1 MNTAVG
7 KSLPPP
13 SLEPEDLKQVL
24 GWTKQ
29 HINRIRR
36 ELRTAGPFAASSS
49 AALLQSSEE
58 LEFYEALGKLLM
70 ESKGFARFNE
80 VFEKSKKR
88 KDAFRYRLD
97 IRALDWAID
106 RLEKKAVPSSEY
118 SKVLPETYPTEES
131 DPFIQFIVNHGLG
144 DHAGFILWCGR
155 QNERE
160 YAETLVGDVM
170 SSFTD
175 EFQRSEFLT
184 EIRKVIVD
192 AFDDQASINEP
203 VLALCKRW
211 IQEATTNL
219 SQIDPDDGAE
229 NLKEFYDDV
238 AHLIFARE
246 AIACSTRF
254 VTPPETLVSLIE
266 ELKSNDDFGGYVEAL
281 GGQTEL
287 AITRELRE
295 KIGTAIREVSEQ
307 LDEQR
312 TLTEELGKIQG
323 EIQENARTQDFG
335 NLGAL
340 GESAKNKQESL
351 QALLESLKKGLYGLC
366 ENFGTPPPT
375 KEKGDSKDAPESEGA
390 PGAEIGETGANET
403 TREEGGQKEAQ
414 EHTEVDPDENQSTN
428 ADQIEEKN
436 LESKLSPDPESEIDN
451 EDAEATRSEVSQE
464 EQPPSADPEPPAVE
478 AFQKKSVED
487 RVTESLGRKNWGRA
501 YWLSWAQ
508 NALGCETWNHQIV
521 KAFTLGG
528 LTTAGIKLNADYLD
542 AINHID
548 PTVAEKDRAH
558 KLLTISALLPAALFS
573 SVKPHCI
580 YQFQAILKTNI
591 GEVDELFDHV
601 FRYTMHQ
608 GLVATT
614 GDGVTPDTEIKS
626 ELDSFAQEARDI
638 LESRTKRSINYAPAE
653 RVAQALFGKRG
664 ELWQVLDII
673 SRQSEKQSHRVDTFL
688 TNNPLDLLSRSG
700 DIGGVSLAARKK
712 FAGPARNQLNRSINE
727 THGLADRW
735 LKLAK
740 TKQPEISNA
749 PQDEGQQLTFQHELQ
764 SRFNRLQK
772 DGAKVTLDKIEQ
784 AAMDAVLIATERLVD
799 YITVGRFEPEAFVY
813 TELIRLANIELDS
826 TLHPLD
832 EAAESLYEAMTGP
845 EEIEIDRKQLGNELL
860 VRHEF
865 ARARKLVDDGV
876 LPDEFFLS
884 IEQRLGDARR
894 KFDESLLLIE
904 GQIEDAFLVGAL
916 DISINRDIAED
927 GAEKNTSGSSD
938 NSRTQML
945 AKVERIRETL
955 ERLDEQPSTREIN
968 DDLKQLENEV
978 EEIENQNRN
987 LLENA
992 AKDLLDKWT
1001 GEHRNPED
1009 IEYFSQE
1016 YENSLEKRDLVAA
1029 WDVVS
1034 QAQQLAPGERLPQQ
1048 NGLQART
1055 LRLFEDELTALYEVV
1070 AADQKAIKTI
1080 RDHIVTATAD
1090 YKDAEYIR
1098 NDGVDLAERALKAAN
1113 SLIREPDSEAQ
1124 LKTLFQ
1130 CLGLSLKLLKKKK
1143 SPGVAHFYGEPKAR
1157 FNCPIPEF
1165 GSAIQHGVDLVVVAK
1180 RSQPAHILSAVRD
1193 LGLEPS
1199 KSVFVV
1205 YPWPLSLQE
1214 RLELRGVALASN
1226 AHLSPLIVDACA
1238 ILFSCAASEVLNTF
1252 FNITLPFVKANP
1264 FIQAGGNV
1272 PVEMF
1277 VGREAEAQD
1286 LLDDGGSC
1294 IVYGGRQLGKSAL
1307 LRYLTNEYN
1316 LADGKRHVVYSDIQ
1330 GLSTAQYNDQYGEI
1344 VCEFW
1349 CRLAD
1354 QLESNGFCTF
1364 HKGTGWA
1371 KNRPDQ
1377 IAADVI
1383 QKIQETLK
1391 RKRSWK
1397 LLVLLDEADNL
1408 LEADAKKDFR
1418 LVKEIRSL
1426 MEGTSRRFKCVFTG
1440 LHNVQQ
1446 YYGWTNHPFAQL
1458 GRDICIRPLPQ
1469 AAAFRLVVDR
1479 MKSLGYEFD
1488 DRASV
1493 LRILSQVNY
1502 HPGLIQIFCH
1512 KLVENIQRKRPDV
1525 EFVRRVGLRHV
1536 REVEND
1542 REVMD
1547 HIRNRFDWTLSLDD
1561 RYKVLTYAFILEGN
1575 PRVALSLKQFQDL
1588 GRSQWNSVF
1597 GAMDLRAMRGLLEE
1611 MVGLG
1616 VFANL
1621 GDEYLLKSPNLLRL
1635 IGHGDEIREQL
1646 NTIVSRTQLERTQPK
1661 NFRSILSSKERRF
1674 GPLTQG
1680 QTSAL
1685 FGEDLAF
1692 SVTLIIGNALNGLEE
1707 VRTQLDSIAES
1718 QSESSLRPIVWSK
1731 KTLRPEESATTA
1743 LLGQGLSR
1751 AFGRT
1756 PSGGGSYSVI
1766 DILPNADGES
1776 VQQQIADLAGE
1787 LAPRFKNNKKG
1798 RLFILVGPSD
1808 ALRWLSSGGDV
1819 AVPPTV
1825 SVHFLQQW
1833 TKDAV
1838 LVAFEQLKITP
1849 TQPDIDQMLDETSG
1863 HHSLVQEFFQALP
1876 DEGVALNKKIVDQ
1889 ALSGLQ
1895 EKREA
1900 GAAENFDRAGV
1911 TALPTSACH
1920 AMAETIEALVDEPS
1934 RNQPAILESGFLS
1947 LVISESDDDDALV
1960 DEHVFEEW
1968 LQNMGH
1974 CAPTEDNEK
1983 LSMSKWVRKLYLDLA
1998 DSTATAIG

>member
-1 MNTAVG
+1 MSTAVG

-29 HINRIRR
+29 HINHIRQM
-36 ELRTAGPFAASSS
+36 LKKAGPFAEQKYSGLLDPKDASGFYPTLSS
-49 AALLQSSEE
+49 
-58 LEFYEALGKLLM
+58 LLM
-70 ESKGFARFNE
+70 ERRGVSRFNR
-80 VFEKSKKR
+80 VFAERNDFKKESI
-88 KDAFRYRLD
+88 RYE
-97 IRALDWAID
+97 LDWRVLDNTFAEL
-106 RLEKKAVPSSEY
+106 RRKVPLSEVK
-118 SKVLPETYPTEES
+118 KVLPQAPPTDED
-131 DPFIQFIVNHGLG
+131 DPFIQFAVQNGLER
-144 DHAGFILWCGR
+144 HASFILWCAR
-155 QNERE
+155 ERE
-160 YAETLVGDVM
+160 K
-170 SSFTD
+170 D
-175 EFQRSEFLT
+175 EESHIHQKFLEGLT
-184 EIRKVIVD
+184 EQLRGSDFVIALRKS
-192 AFDDQASINEP
+192 FDEHDLKLDSMMGQLEGWIEEANSELSRLTPEP
-203 VLALCKRW
+203 VLEDL
-211 IQEATTNL
+211 E
-219 SQIDPDDGAE
+219 G
-229 NLKEFYDDV
+229 FYGNV
-238 AHLIFARE
+238 AKLIFARE
-246 AIACSTRF
+246 AIVHSSRL
-254 VTPPETLVSLIE
+254 VTPPETLTSLIE
-266 ELKSNDDFGGYVEAL
+266 ELKSHDFFGAYAEAL
-281 GGQTEL
+281 SGQMAM

-295 KIGTAIREVSEQ
+295 KIGTAIREVFEH

-312 TLTEELGKIQG
+312 TLTGELQKIQA
-323 EIQENARTQDFG
+323 EIQENTKTQDFG
-335 NLGAL
+335 SLGAL
-340 GESAKNKQESL
+340 GESAKNRQESL
-351 QALLESLKKGLYGLC
+351 QALLGSLKTGLDGLC
-366 ENFGTPPPT
+366 EIFGTPPPT
-375 KEKGDSKDAPESEGA
+375 KEKRDSKDAPESEGA
-390 PGAEIGETGANET
+390 LGAEIGETGANET
-403 TREEGGQKEAQ
+403 TREEGGQEEAQ

-436 LESKLSPDPESEIDN
+436 LESKLSLDPKSEIDY
-451 EDAEATRSEVSQE
+451 EDAEATRSGPLQE
-464 EQPPSADPEPPAVE
+464 EQPASAESEPPAVE
-478 AFQKKSVED
+478 AFQKKLVED

-501 YWLSWAQ
+501 YWVSWAQ
-508 NALGCETWNHQIV
+508 NTLGCETWNHQIV
-521 KAFTLGG
+521 RAFTLGG

-548 PTVAEKDRAH
+548 ATVAKKDRAH

-573 SVKPHCI
+573 SVKPNCI
-580 YQFQAILKTNI
+580 YEFQAILKTNI
-591 GEVDELFDHV
+591 SEVDELFDHV

-608 GLVATT
+608 GLLAST
-614 GDGVTPDTEIKS
+614 GDGVTPDPEIKS

-638 LESRTKRSINYAPAE
+638 LEGRTKRSINYAPAE

-673 SRQSEKQSHRVDTFL
+673 SRQSEKQSHRVATFL

-740 TKQPEISNA
+740 TKQPEFSNA
-749 PQDEGQQLTFQHELQ
+749 PQDEDQQLTFQHELQ
-764 SRFNRLQK
+764 SNLKRLQRT
-772 DGAKVTLDKIEQ
+772 GVEITLDKKEQ
-784 AAMDAVLIATERLVD
+784 VALGAVLIATERLVD

-813 TELIRLANIELDS
+813 TELIRLPNIELDS
-826 TLHPLD
+826 TFHPLD

-845 EEIEIDRKQLGNELL
+845 EEIEIDHKQLGNELL

-865 ARARKLVDDGV
+865 ARARKLVDDRV
-876 LPDEFFLS
+876 LPAEFLLS

-894 KFDESLLLIE
+894 KFHESLLLIE

-916 DISINRDIAED
+916 DISIDRDIAKD

-987 LLENA
+987 LLGNA

-1055 LRLFEDELTALYEVV
+1055 LRLFEDELPALYEVV
-1070 AADQKAIKTI
+1070 AADQNAIKTI

-1113 SLIREPDSEAQ
+1113 SLIREPDSEVQ
-1124 LKTLFQ
+1124 LTRLFQ
-1130 CLGLSLKLLKKKK
+1130 FLGLSLKLLKKKK

-1180 RSQPAHILSAVRD
+1180 RSQPAHILSVVRN

-1214 RLELRGVALASN
+1214 RLELRGVALSSD

-1238 ILFSCAASEVLNTF
+1238 ILFSCTASEVLNTF

-1286 LLDDGGSC
+1286 LLDDRGSC

-1330 GLSTAQYNDQYGEI
+1330 GLSTVHNDQYGEI
-1344 VCEFW
+1344 ICEFW
-1349 CRLAD
+1349 RRLAD

-1364 HKGTGWA
+1364 HKGAGWE

-1383 QKIQETLK
+1383 QKIQDTLK

-1512 KLVENIQRKRPDV
+1512 KLVENIQRKRPDL

-1542 REVMD
+1542 RDVMD

-1661 NFRSILSSKERRF
+1661 NFRSILKSKERRF

-1680 QTSAL
+1680 QTSTL

-1692 SVTLIIGNALNGLEE
+1692 SITLIIGNALNGLEE

-1718 QSESSLRPIVWSK
+1718 QSERSSPIVWSK
-1731 KTLRPEESATTA
+1731 KTLRPEESATAT

-1787 LAPRFKNNKKG
+1787 LFPRFKNNKKG

-1819 AVPPTV
+1819 VLPPTV

-1838 LVAFEQLKITP
+1838 LVSFEQLKITP

-1911 TALPTSACH
+1911 TALPRSTFH
-1920 AMAETIEALVDEPS
+1920 AMASTIEALVDEPS

-1947 LVISESDDDDALV
+1947 LVISESDDDNALV